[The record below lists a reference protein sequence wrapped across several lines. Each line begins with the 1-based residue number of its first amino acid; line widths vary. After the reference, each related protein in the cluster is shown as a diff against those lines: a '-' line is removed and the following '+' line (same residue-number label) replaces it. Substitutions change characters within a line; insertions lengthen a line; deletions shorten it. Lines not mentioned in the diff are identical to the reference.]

1 VTGSGAAATKSSG
14 STSTTAWDLC
24 RTTSATSSCSRP
36 GDFVQI
42 AERSRTKEPFV
53 VAASGAHA
61 EPPEYLAVSLA
72 DLVARYGRTPTREE
86 VPVICEEQLVVE
98 YYSR

>member
-1 VTGSGAAATKSSG
+1 M
-14 STSTTAWDLC
+14 
-24 RTTSATSSCSRP
+24 
-36 GDFVQI
+36 
-42 AERSRTKEPFV
+42 
-53 VAASGAHA
+53 AASGAHA

-72 DLVARYGRTPTREE
+72 DLVARYERTPTREE